1 MFRKTL
7 IGFISL
13 ICIVSCIG
21 TSGEIKTQPNL
32 VSDTKIINK
41 AGEQVI
47 KVYNSGGVAIK
58 VHNIS
63 VKNQFTTSVI
73 ADEAQQGELFCNE
86 TVLSSEQYCTV
97 KINISANEEGVMEL
111 LANSELGPYP
121 IDIKIDTAPDGN
133 VLAIDEPVI
142 NTTKVASRNLK
153 NLSNSAIKINKLSFE
168 KSDSDIKLVE
178 NHCDKVEAHGSCNLK
193 VQVTNNKRLQHK
205 LLALTNNP
213 VVPNQVIRLNQA
225 TDNSELTLVI
235 NESQVNYAMVE
246 SPMVYSYQVKN
257 IGGSDLN
264 IKKIM
269 IDQSIGEIVSSNC
282 KRLSNNDICDIKLSV
297 NSNAAGSAI
306 LHAITD
312 DDKII
317 NIATIQSNLEI
328 KTDSIIVH
336 QKGDKVVDLY
346 NDSNFNFELGNIAT
360 TGGIGVNF
368 SDCFKINAHSKCA
381 IHVIGSDK
389 LESNTLTILGKNS
402 NYSHTI
408 TVTTTNGMLQIQYQ
422 GLASKYYDTITKI
435 NGKLF
440 AVFIINNDTHKDV
453 NLNLVN
459 TYFTVNPS
467 SKGYYQDRPCEITG
481 DKSIL
486 VHDGSCEL
494 IEEVDNSY
502 EFYKTNHDIHFEAY
516 QDNEK
521 LSLAKSDFVG
531 GLQQSSTHLNAN
543 GGWDYPNNHN
553 QSVLWSFYKYDP
565 NNQQVS
571 FQNFIDY
578 ANELYFSFDKQNP
591 NSFVY
596 RILSYRI
603 QAEIN
608 FGRNMYFP
616 LHITARNFIE
626 EHEFNTIELLYDVL
640 NKNNYNYNVALW
652 LSLNCNKGGC
662 DLFNNTTNLFYTHTT
677 QGFYSYDLDVYSFIY
692 KNSIHYPLPILHDID
707 VPIVTN
713 VYFN

>member
-1 MFRKTL
+1 MFRKILISVVSL
-7 IGFISL
+7 IG
-13 ICIVSCIG
+13 IVACIG

-41 AGEQVI
+41 AGEHVI

-63 VKNQFTTSVI
+63 IKNQFTTSI
-73 ADEAQQGELFCNE
+73 IEEEAQQGELFCNE

-97 KINISANEEGVMEL
+97 KINISSNEEGVMEL
-111 LANSELGPYP
+111 LANSELGAYP
-121 IDIKIDTAPDGN
+121 IDIKIDTAPNGN
-133 VLAIDEPVI
+133 VLTIDEPVI
-142 NTTKVASRNLK
+142 STTKVSSRNLK

-168 KSDSDIKLVE
+168 KGDSDIKLVE
-178 NHCDKVEAHGSCNLK
+178 NHCDTVEAHGSCNLK
-193 VQVTNNKRLQHK
+193 LQVTNNKRLNHN
-205 LLALTNNP
+205 LLAITNNP
-213 VVPNQVIRLNQA
+213 LVPNQVVTFKQR
-225 TDNSELTLVI
+225 TDKSELTLVI

-246 SPMVYSYQVKN
+246 SPTVYSYQVKN

-264 IKKIM
+264 IKNIM
-269 IDQSIGEIVSSNC
+269 IDQSIGEIVSNNC
-282 KRLSNNDICDIKLSV
+282 KRLSNNDSCNIELSV
-297 NSNAAGSAI
+297 NSNAAGNAI

-312 DDKII
+312 DNKEI

-328 KTDSIIVH
+328 KTNSGAIIVH

-346 NDSNFNFELGNIAT
+346 NNSNFDFELGNIVT

-368 SDCFKINAHSKCA
+368 SDCLKINAHSKCA

-389 LESNTLTILGKNS
+389 LESNTITILGKNN
-402 NYSHTI
+402 NYSNTI
-408 TVTTTNGMLQIQYQ
+408 TVTTTNGMLEIQYQ
-422 GLASKYYDTITKI
+422 GLTSGYYNTIPKI

-440 AVFIINNDTHKDV
+440 AVFTINNTIHKDV
-453 NLNLVN
+453 TLNLLN

-467 SKGYYQDRPCEITG
+467 SKDYYQDRPCEILS

-521 LSLAKSDFVG
+521 LSLLKSDFVG

-543 GGWDYPNNHN
+543 GAWDYPNNHN
-553 QSVLWSFYKYDP
+553 QSVLSNNFSYDYFKSPQEFFNDCAEVLFY
-565 NNQQVS
+565 
-571 FQNFIDY
+571 
-578 ANELYFSFDKQNP
+578 FDKQKTDDFKYHV
-591 NSFVY
+591 FVY
-596 RILSYRI
+596 NV
-603 QAEIN
+603 Q
-608 FGRNMYFP
+608 GNMNPLLYFP
-616 LHITARNFIE
+616 FHITKRQLRQE
-626 EHEFNTIELLYDVL
+626 YEFNTLELLYDVI
-640 NKNNYNYNVALW
+640 NRNNYTYTIIYNW
-652 LSLNCNKGGC
+652 LRLNCNKEGC
-662 DLFNNTTNLFYTHTT
+662 DL
-677 QGFYSYDLDVYSFIY
+677 YSASYSRKHEFDWFLGDLDSYAF
-692 KNSIHYPLPILHDID
+692 KPNNGPIHYPLPILHDID